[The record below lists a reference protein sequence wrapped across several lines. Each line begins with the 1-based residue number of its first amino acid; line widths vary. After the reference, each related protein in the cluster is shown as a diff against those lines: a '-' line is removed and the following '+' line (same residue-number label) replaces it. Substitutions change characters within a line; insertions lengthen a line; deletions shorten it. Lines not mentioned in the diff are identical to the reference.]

1 MIKDSIPKISCVTVT
16 TGRVELIKKA
26 IRCYAYQTYKNKE
39 LIVLS
44 QGNVDENNAIRYY
57 ISSLL
62 RDDIVFLDAPS
73 NLTLGAMRNASIE
86 VARGSIICQ
95 WDDDD
100 LYHPD
105 RIRTQYIALR
115 SHSKN
120 VGCAYSGFLKYFKN
134 TGEVYWCDWMGEGAL
149 SSQLLCGAVM
159 FHKKIFH
166 KYKNMLYPQTGDQCH
181 VEEDL
186 NVLQKLIAAGP
197 VVAVSGAHHYVYVYH
212 GENTY
217 DLEHHKLTLLTN
229 SGKFI
234 MGSDELVLNRELLE
248 QTFSKMVVES
258 PATFK
263 SLTEDAFTYDPK

>member
-16 TGRVELIKKA
+16 TGRVDLIKKA
-26 IRCYAYQTYKNKE
+26 IHCYTYQTYKNKE
-39 LIVLS
+39 LVVLS
-44 QGNVDENNAIRYY
+44 QGEDDENNAIRQH
-57 ISSLL
+57 IESLG
-62 RDDIVFLDAPS
+62 RNDIVFLDAPN

-100 LYHPD
+100 LYHPE

-115 SHSKN
+115 NHSKN

-134 TGEVYWCDWMGEGAL
+134 TGEVYWCDWMGEGTL

-197 VVAVSGAHHYVYVYH
+197 VVPVSGSHHYVYVYH
-212 GENTY
+212 GKNTY

-229 SGKFI
+229 SGKTI
-234 MGSDELVLNRELLE
+234 MDSSGLISNKELLE
-248 QTFSKMVVES
+248 QTFSTMGVES